1 MMPFRHL
8 LSPLLLC
15 ALALLGGAVE
25 AQQSPP
31 PTPDTVA
38 VGAIAGVVRDER
50 GQPMAGARVG
60 IEVLAV
66 QTRTDSL
73 GRFVLAGLPAR
84 SVDVVFRFLG
94 YRPAI
99 ATVGV
104 PEGQTLN
111 LGITMVPVAERLDAV
126 VVQAAILNQVTGLIT
141 TDAGQPIPD
150 VTVDVLGLNR
160 RIASNG
166 EGRFLLTDLNP
177 GSYILQF
184 RKSGYRVS
192 QYALRMI
199 AQIDRDITIKM
210 RPLEA
215 SDAFSPEIAAQVAL
229 ETNRRIGFRGAQSMV
244 VGREELERWDTA
256 PLGVALNGSVAGALI
271 REVPAACILVNGYE
285 ALSTVI
291 GGSGFSGLGSRR
303 NAPTSI
309 DPNGTTRTQSVER
322 GFGGGGTGGW
332 LNFFRANE
340 VELVELYTPGSENS
354 RTLCNRFP
362 PSSGCACPPD
372 PAGIVIWLKR

>member
-1 MMPFRHL
+1 MMTQTSVFRL
-8 LSPLLLC
+8 LVSLVC
-15 ALALLGGAVE
+15 AAAANVVE
-25 AQQSPP
+25 AQQATPP
-31 PTPDTVA
+31 AGDTLG
-38 VGAIAGVVRDER
+38 VGAIAGIVRDER
-50 GQPMAGARVG
+50 GQPIADVRVG
-60 IEVLAV
+60 IETLAV
-66 QTRTDSL
+66 QTRTDSA

-84 SVDVVFRFLG
+84 NVDVVFRFLG

-99 ATVGV
+99 AAVGV
-104 PEGQTLN
+104 PAGQTLN
-111 LGITMVPVAERLDAV
+111 LGITMVPLAERLDAV
-126 VVQAAILNQVTGLIT
+126 VVQAAILNQVAGVII
-141 TDAGQPIPD
+141 TDAGLPIPD

-160 RIASNG
+160 RITTNA

-184 RKSGYRVS
+184 RKGGYRVS

-199 AQIDRDITIKM
+199 AQIERDITIKL

-215 SDAFSPEIAAQVAL
+215 SDAFSPELAVQVAL
-229 ETNRRIGFRGAQSMV
+229 ETNQRIGFRGAQSMV
-244 VGREELERWDTA
+244 IGREEFERWDTA
-256 PLGVALNGSVAGALI
+256 PLGVALNGSVAGAII

-285 ALSTVI
+285 PLSTVI
-291 GGSGFSGLGSRR
+291 AGSGFSGLGSRR
-303 NAPTSI
+303 NTPTSI
-309 DPNGTTRTQSVER
+309 DPSGTTRTASVDR
-322 GFGGGGTGGW
+322 GGGGTGGW

>member
-1 MMPFRHL
+1 MTLFRRIC
-8 LSPLLLC
+8 LSFTC
-15 ALALLGGAVE
+15 ALVSAASLAG
-25 AQQSPP
+25 AQQAPP
-31 PTPDTVA
+31 PAPDSTN

-50 GQPMAGARVG
+50 GQPMARARVA
-60 IEVLAV
+60 IEALAL
-66 QTRTDSL
+66 QTFTDSA

-84 SVDVVFRFLG
+84 TTSVVVRFLG
-94 YRPAI
+94 YRPAV
-99 ATVGV
+99 ATISV
-104 PEGQTLN
+104 PAGQTLN
-111 LGITMVPVAERLDAV
+111 LGISMVPLAERLDAV
-126 VVQAAILNQVTGLIT
+126 VVQAAILNQVAGLVT
-141 TDAGQPIPD
+141 TDEGQPVAD

-160 RIASNG
+160 RIATNG
-166 EGRFLLTDLNP
+166 DGRFLITDLNP

-184 RKSGYRVS
+184 RKTGYRVS

-199 AQIDRDITIKM
+199 AQIDRDVTIKL
-210 RPLEA
+210 RPIDA
-215 SDAFSPEIAAQVAL
+215 SDSFTPELAVQVAL

-244 VGREELERWDTA
+244 VGREDLERWDTA
-256 PLGVALNGSVAGALI
+256 PLGIALNGTFAGNII

-285 ALSTVI
+285 PLSTVI
-291 GGSGFSGLGSRR
+291 GGSGFAGLGSRR

-309 DPNGTTRTQSVER
+309 NAAGTMRTQSVDR
-322 GFGGGGTGGW
+322 GTGGGGTGGW